1 MGQVAGKCLVGRS
14 SRPTRLGG
22 TLRRRSLAGLS
33 TILAALAIALPGF
46 AQTGGATGKM
56 TLQDGSPCVKCTV
69 QLDRLD
75 IKGNYHVNTNKKG
88 EFVYVGLPIGN
99 YKISFL
105 DPDGKP
111 LYFFNNKH
119 IGMGDPTDCS
129 LDLAKEMAT
138 AKKEQA
144 ANPAVQKMQ
153 EENAKDAK
161 QFSGLKQLFD
171 QGNSLFDQGQYAQ
184 AAATF
189 EQAIPL
195 AKDKNLYAVLTREAE
210 AYHKAKMYDK
220 SVETYQKVIAAAPND
235 ASVHNNLGSVY
246 ADMNKIPEAQQ
257 EFEKAAQ
264 LDPAGAA
271 RAYFNL
277 GVVMYNKGKMDEA
290 AAALKQSIDKDPK
303 YSDAYF
309 LEAQALMGKATMS
322 ADGKVQAAPGTVEAL
337 QNYLKLDP
345 NGKYAQSA
353 QAMLQSITG
362 KVETEVKVSKK
373 KKG

>member
-1 MGQVAGKCLVGRS
+1 MGLIV
-14 SRPTRLGG
+14 
-22 TLRRRSLAGLS
+22 
-33 TILAALAIALPGF
+33 ILAALAATLPAF
-46 AQTGGATGKM
+46 SQTGGANGKVTM
-56 TLQDGSPCVKCTV
+56 SDGSPCVKCTV

-111 LYFFNNKH
+111 LYYFNNKH

-129 LDLAKEMAT
+129 LDMAKEMAA

-144 ANPAVQKMQ
+144 ANPAAQKME

-161 QFSGLKQLFD
+161 QFAGLKQIFD
-171 QGNSLFDQGQYAQ
+171 QGNALFEQGQYAQ
-184 AAATF
+184 AAAMF
-189 EQAIPL
+189 ETAVPL
-195 AKDKNLYAVLTREAE
+195 AKDKNLAAVLTREAE
-210 AYHKAKMYDK
+210 SYHKARMYDK
-220 SVETYQKVIAAAPND
+220 SVETYQKAIALNSTEAD
-235 ASVHNNLGSVY
+235 LHNNLGSVY

-264 LDPAGAA
+264 LDPVHAS

-303 YSDAYF
+303 YADAYF
-309 LEAQALMGKATMS
+309 LEAQALMGKATMTP
-322 ADGKVQAAPGTVEAL
+322 DGKVQAAPGTVEAL
-337 QNYLKLDP
+337 QSYLQLDP
-345 NGKYAQSA
+345 TGKYSQSA
-353 QAMLQSITG
+353 HEMLQSITG
-362 KVETEVKVSKK
+362 KVETEVKVNKK